1 MSVFSRVAAITG
13 RSLLRASVNKQSAL
27 LGLAKPRFIGFTR
40 GVATQSEVRNE
51 LIEAL
56 ENEIKA
62 EQSLESDNLGGS
74 TRPTVPGFQIKTDQ
88 AEVRLTK
95 TFGSEKI
102 LVVFNVNHS
111 VDVEDDGV
119 DAESGKIFYFIK
131 NKVFVFSSNATCFA
145 SILG

>member
-1 MSVFSRVAAITG
+1 MVTLLHFRVNLPAEMSLLSRVAIVAG
-13 RSLLRASVNKQSAL
+13 RVFLRNAVKQPVCLSFV
-27 LGLAKPRFIGFTR
+27 KPRFVVSAR
-40 GVATQSEVRNE
+40 GVSTQSELKNE

-62 EQSLESDNLGGS
+62 EQTLENDNLGGS
-74 TRPTVPGFQIKTDQ
+74 TRPTIPGFQISTNQ

-111 VDVEDDGV
+111 VDVEEDDEEGPG
-119 DAESGKIFYFIK
+119 A
-131 NKVFVFSSNATCFA
+131 SNSF
-145 SILG
+145 LV